1 MSGGEIAALIAAG
14 AFVLLVLLLAVPLL
28 KVGRTLDE
36 ATLAVRKTHEGI
48 GPLLRDAQGT
58 VEALNTQLVQVEGIA
73 KNVNS
78 MTTNVAA
85 MTAVVS
91 STLGSPMIKAAAFT
105 YGVRKTVSDRRDA
118 EAVRTARRKHRTDRR
133 AVRGR
138 SSGGSGA
145 NGGSAG

>member
-1 MSGGEIAALIAAG
+1 MSGGEIAALIAAI

-28 KVGRTLDE
+28 KLGRTLDE
-36 ATLAVRKTHEGI
+36 ATLAVRKTHDGI
-48 GPLLRDAQGT
+48 GPLLADAHET
-58 VEALNTQLVQVEGIA
+58 VEAVNAQLEHVEGIA

-85 MTAVVS
+85 LTAIVS

-118 EAVRTARRKHRTDRR
+118 EAVKTARRKRRTDKRPR
-133 AVRGR
+133 P
-138 SSGGSGA
+138 
-145 NGGSAG
+145 